1 MKYKKMI
8 AVFTIGTS
16 LLLGGCLNMNGSSQN
31 PDEKSKRTDHSTE
44 KQSNHD
50 FYVSVQDYTGQGYRL
65 PNGNETDKIAE
76 AHRDEV
82 DKAAKKF
89 FLDKYE
95 TKVKIHNIVG
105 NKDGAT
111 VFVESIGEP
120 HFHSYAIVPID
131 IDNKHIM
138 VNDVWSQEG
147 QVEDAIMVSIFSMI
161 FDKELAK
168 LNHYGKT

>member
-1 MKYKKMI
+1 
-8 AVFTIGTS
+8 
-16 LLLGGCLNMNGSSQN
+16 MNGSSQN